1 MSTALGTKGD
11 IAGNM
16 SDCNIHPAEPQ
27 IGVYPPEVMAR
38 AQRQSLQHDS
48 NRGNEN

>member
-16 SDCNIHPAEPQ
+16 SDCNIHPAELQ
-27 IGVYPPEVMAR
+27 IGIYPPEVMAR
-38 AQRQSLQHDS
+38 GPKTVTAA
-48 NRGNEN
+48 